1 MNDTREVLSPE
12 NHALLRRELVSAEI
26 GPGAEMLSFFPG
38 TINRLLNAARAEGGR
53 EALTEAMRCE
63 DPRQVAEHV
72 PSLSE
77 AERHE
82 LGCLRARVQQIE
94 YPCSPHCDGYLRE
107 LALRNAARAEGRPS
121 PPDEGGDKAG
131 GEMVAALQQ
140 TAERLSAEAQA
151 SSLTTEGKVLRGKM
165 QDAARAIFGQLDA
178 LQ

>member
-82 LGCLRARVQQIE
+82 LGCLRARVQPSE
-94 YPCSPHCDGYLRE
+94 TPP
-107 LALRNAARAEGRPS
+107 ARKVAPPLLMRGVIRRAGKWWPPS
-121 PPDEGGDKAG
+121 NKPPSAF
-131 GEMVAALQQ
+131 LQ
-140 TAERLSAEAQA
+140 RR
-151 SSLTTEGKVLRGKM
+151 KHPP
-165 QDAARAIFGQLDA
+165 
-178 LQ
+178 